1 MPQNRPLQPP
11 KRLAAAAAAL
21 VLSACG
27 VLGANALARFPQ
39 ASAHRARAKT
49 TAARKEVA
57 MPFRVGE
64 RLEYQISWASFATAA
79 TVELT
84 VPERRNL
91 YAWSTW
97 HFRASA
103 HTVNPVRRLFSIDD
117 EFDSYTDATTLDTR
131 QYEMYLNE
139 MGRKVDQVWRFVPE
153 GQSPRAPGPAVIVMP
168 GTRDPLGTLYSLR
181 SVDWQ
186 RTTQISAPVDDGNQ
200 LYQMRAIREAAGE
213 SVEVPAG
220 KFSTTRIGV
229 HVYQHNTEVSGIS
242 FAVWIAGDRAR
253 TPVVM
258 RADLPFGTLRLELT
272 SAPQ

>member
-1 MPQNRPLQPP
+1 
-11 KRLAAAAAAL
+11 
-21 VLSACG
+21 
-27 VLGANALARFPQ
+27 
-39 ASAHRARAKT
+39 
-49 TAARKEVA
+49 